1 MNTIIAIIEMKI
13 EIREKMLLLIA
24 GPKFNTMEGA
34 EEQAR
39 LEGQIQG
46 LNMAEEMLRNL
57 DRHPEDKRLI
67 S

>member
-13 EIREKMLLLIA
+13 EIREEMLLLIA

-39 LEGQIQG
+39 LEGKIQG